1 MADPAEA
8 QWVTVATR
16 LTETRINELALVL
29 TARGVPFQR
38 QLTSNG
44 WELWVPLTM
53 APVAATELTLYRHE
67 RAAKRRAAARGDR
80 RRAPRRALVRGG
92 TARRVLRAAHPDLFG
107 LDWLRAGRVD
117 AGALLGGEWWRA
129 VTALTLHIELAH
141 LGGNLAFGA
150 FFGYFIGRYFGT
162 GVGWLAVL
170 TSASL
175 GNVVNSLLHRPAHRS
190 IGASTA
196 VFAALGLLV
205 AYTWRRGFLRDTP
218 WRSRIAPIVAG
229 LGLLA
234 FTGTAG
240 ENTDRARICSAS
252 APSRARCRI
261 AHVVPMGWLR
271 SVKVQRV
278 RRARGAAARD
288 AWVVGQGR
296 GLAVE
301 RAGHELRGNRARSRS
316 TLREAR
322 VQRVAVTL
330 RHRFVLRSTM
340 RDERRKDPPHELVGD
355 DVVRPFE
362 LRFRRTR

>member
-1 MADPAEA
+1 MADPEDEGRETRRRAAQGAVAE

-16 LTETRINELALVL
+16 LTEARSNELALVL

-38 QLTSNG
+38 QVTLAG
-44 WELWVPLTM
+44 WELWVPLPFVPT
-53 APVAATELTLYRHE
+53 AAAELTLYRHE
-67 RAAKRRAAARGDR
+67 NARQSGVQPLVEVGAGRPGVLCYAAVLLTVFF
-80 RRAPRRALVRGG
+80 AL
-92 TARRVLRAAHPDLFG
+92 HMDLFG

-129 VTALTLHIELAH
+129 ITALTLHLELAH

-170 TSASL
+170 LAASL
-175 GNVVNSLLHRPAHRS
+175 GNVVNSWLQLPAHRS

-218 WRSRIAPIVAG
+218 WRARIAPIVAG

-240 ENTDRARICSAS
+240 ENTDLG
-252 APSRARCRI
+252 
-261 AHVVPMGWLR
+261 AHLFGFAAGVVLGVVVAHLVPTAWLKN
-271 SVKVQRV
+271 V
-278 RRARGAAARD
+278 
-288 AWVVGQGR
+288 
-296 GLAVE
+296 
-301 RAGHELRGNRARSRS
+301 
-316 TLREAR
+316 R
-322 VQRVAVTL
+322 VQLACGALAALLLATAWIVGL
-330 RHRFVLRSTM
+330 RAA
-340 RDERRKDPPHELVGD
+340 G
-355 DVVRPFE
+355 
-362 LRFRRTR
+362 